1 LLEPPRAAN
10 SGRGEGSGMGRRRGF
25 TLIELLVVI
34 AIIAIL
40 AGILFPVFTRARENA
55 RKASCQSN
63 LRQLGMA
70 MRMYASDW
78 DGWFPIYPTPCSNTS
93 LYRTASN
100 WHWAEKIQPY
110 VKDWNIL
117 RCPSAAQEWQ
127 WNASCYP
134 PMFGRFPFRCNYGYN
149 EAVANDQNNKGKM
162 GAIQRPT
169 EFVLLADC
177 WWNILKAESRTTEGV
192 NPRVAFA
199 DVTDPIGA
207 NPVVSCGCPAR
218 LFQGL
223 DYDTWTRH
231 AGGSNI
237 ALADG
242 HVKWYKWSLCKSRAF
257 GGPLRFGLEIRPGY
271 TDDELP

>member
-1 LLEPPRAAN
+1 
-10 SGRGEGSGMGRRRGF
+10 MGRRKGF

-55 RKASCQSN
+55 RRTACQSN
-63 LRQLGMA
+63 LRQLAMA

-78 DGWFPIYPTPCSNTS
+78 DGFFPAYPTPCRNPA
-93 LYRTASN
+93 LYKIASN
-100 WHWAEKIQPY
+100 WHWGEKIQPY
-110 VKDWNIL
+110 VRNWDIL
-117 RCPSAAQEWQ
+117 RCPSAAQDWE
-127 WNASCYP
+127 WNANCYP
-134 PMFGRFPFRCNYGYN
+134 TMFGRLPFRCNYGYN
-149 EAVANDQNNKGKM
+149 EAIANNWNNKGRL
-162 GAIQRPT
+162 ASIRRPP

-177 WWNILKAESRTTEGV
+177 WWTLLGSQSRTTDGV

-199 DVTDPIGA
+199 NVLDPRGN
-207 NPVVSCGCPAR
+207 NPVVRCGCPAT
-218 LFQGL
+218 LYQGI

-237 ALADG
+237 AFCDG
-242 HVKWYKWSLCKSRAF
+242 HVKWFKWALCKSRYF
-257 GGPLRFGLEIRPGY
+257 GGPLRFGFEYSSGY